1 MKIERTYWYKLLGLI
16 VLSAFIFPLPPLQ
29 AEVVIEKPKLSEP
42 TGIAPA
48 YFGPNALPVI
58 DMLDGCTQRE
68 LGLEI
73 AGEGYIGYHNNRTA
87 DIFARVRVPLF
98 TRWANLSLWMP
109 VFGWYDQYDGKGQGA
124 GDVYIATDIQVLHN
138 EWFRSD
144 RSRYIPQM
152 TVRLGM
158 KTASGE
164 QFERRRHYDCPAYF
178 FDVSMG
184 QTIPMGPLSLR
195 LAGSAGFLCWQTDNG
210 RQNDAVMYGLQAQL
224 RHEYASLQATW
235 GGYVGWERH
244 GDAPMTVKI
253 RAAGHVKG
261 FEPYIQYQYGIKDYP
276 FHQIRVGLVY
286 NIAILDRFAQ
296 SRKTASLKDKR

>member
-1 MKIERTYWYKLLGLI
+1 MLGLI

-58 DMLDGCTQRE
+58 DMLDGRTQRE

-73 AGEGYIGYHNNRTA
+73 AGEGYIGYKERNRTA

-224 RHEYASLQATW
+224 RHEYASLQTTW

-296 SRKTASLKDKR
+296 SRAQSRKTASLKDKR